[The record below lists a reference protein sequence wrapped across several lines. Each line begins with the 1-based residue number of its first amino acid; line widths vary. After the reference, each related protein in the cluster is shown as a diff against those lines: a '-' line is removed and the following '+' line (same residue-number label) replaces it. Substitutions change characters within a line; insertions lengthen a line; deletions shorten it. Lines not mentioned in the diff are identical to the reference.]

1 MVIKPKEND
10 MGSVNKVILIGNL
23 GADPELKYT
32 PSNRALCNLRIATTD
47 VFKDKGGQRQER
59 TEWHRVT
66 VWGDQAENCSK
77 YLAKGRSVYV
87 EGKLQTRT
95 YDKEGQKHYATDVVA
110 DRVVFL
116 GGGGGGGAGGDAGP
130 RRGGGGGGG
139 ARPGS
144 DSGPSD
150 DVEMGGGGGGLPPGD
165 DDIPF

>member
-1 MVIKPKEND
+1 

-32 PSNRALCNLRIATTD
+32 PSSRPLCNLRIATSE
-47 VFKDKGGQRQER
+47 VFKDKAGQRQER

-77 YLAKGRSVYV
+77 YLAKGRSVYI
-87 EGKLQTRT
+87 EGRLQTRS
-95 YDKEGQKHYATDVVA
+95 YDKDGQKHYATDVVA

-116 GGGGGGGAGGDAGP
+116 GGAGGAGAGGEAGAARRGAGGSPGAGGGG
-130 RRGGGGGGG
+130 
-139 ARPGS
+139 
-144 DSGPSD
+144 
-150 DVEMGGGGGGLPPGD
+150 MGGGGRGGFEGGPPDEGGAPPSD

>member
-1 MVIKPKEND
+1 
-10 MGSVNKVILIGNL
+10 MGSVNKVILVGNL

-32 PSNRALCNLRIATTD
+32 PSSRPLCNLRIATTD
-47 VFKDKGGQRQER
+47 VFKDKSGQRQER

-77 YLAKGRSVYV
+77 YLSKGRSVYV
-87 EGKLQTRT
+87 EGRLQTRS

-116 GGGGGGGAGGDAGP
+116 GGGGGEGRRQPGAGPKDSGP
-130 RRGGGGGGG
+130 PEEG
-139 ARPGS
+139 
-144 DSGPSD
+144 DSGPST
-150 DVEMGGGGGGLPPGD
+150 PPSD

>member
-1 MVIKPKEND
+1 
-10 MGSVNKVILIGNL
+10 MGSINKVILIGNL

-32 PSNRALCNLRIATTD
+32 PSSRALCNLRIATTE
-47 VFKDKGGQRQER
+47 VYKDKGGQRQEK

-77 YLAKGRSVYV
+77 YLAKGRSVYI

-116 GGGGGGGAGGDAGP
+116 GGGGGGGGGGP
-130 RRGGGGGGG
+130 RGGGGGGG
-139 ARPGS
+139 RSGS
-144 DSGPSD
+144 DGGAD
-150 DVEMGGGGGGLPPGD
+150 DVEMGGGGPPPGGD

>member
-1 MVIKPKEND
+1 
-10 MGSVNKVILIGNL
+10 MGSINKVILIGNL

-32 PSNRALCNLRIATTD
+32 PSSRALCNLRIATTE
-47 VFKDKGGQRQER
+47 VFKDKAGVKQER

-87 EGKLQTRT
+87 EGKLQTRS

-116 GGGGGGGAGGDAGP
+116 GGGGGAGGGAGGGGP
-130 RRGGGGGGG
+130 RGGGGGG
-139 ARPGS
+139 RP
-144 DSGPSD
+144 PSD
-150 DVEMGGGGGGLPPGD
+150 GGGDDMEMGGGGSGGPPIGGD